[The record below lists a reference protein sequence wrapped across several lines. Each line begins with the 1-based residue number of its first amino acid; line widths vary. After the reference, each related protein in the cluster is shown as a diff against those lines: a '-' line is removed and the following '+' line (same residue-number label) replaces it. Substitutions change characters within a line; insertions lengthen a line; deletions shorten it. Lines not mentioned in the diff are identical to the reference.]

1 MMHYYLIV
9 GSTEPPETK
18 EIKMLTIYIR
28 SNETGEVVATHTAA
42 TNAECEAWAMEH
54 YDIND
59 YSWSYCA

>member
-1 MMHYYLIV
+1 M
-9 GSTEPPETK
+9 GSASQPAAPREK
-18 EIKMLTIYIR
+18 QGLEIKMLTIYIR

-42 TNAECEAWAMEH
+42 TNAECEAWAREN